1 MYTLDPTDLAIV
13 LNVTRP
19 GGEVNPGQNSTRFDF
34 YQNATVQLGL
44 SFIIRGRTTIQW

>member
-19 GGEVNPGQNSTRFDF
+19 GEVDPGQNPTRFDF
-34 YQNATVQLGL
+34 YQNATVPLGL
-44 SFIIRGRTTIQW
+44 SFIIRGRRTIQ